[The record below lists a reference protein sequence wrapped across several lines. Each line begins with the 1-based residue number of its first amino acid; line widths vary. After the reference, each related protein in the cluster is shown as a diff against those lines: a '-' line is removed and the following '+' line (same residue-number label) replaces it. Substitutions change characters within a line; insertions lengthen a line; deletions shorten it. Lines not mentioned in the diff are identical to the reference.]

1 MTTMTSTARA
11 VIGGVDTHADRHVA
25 AACDH
30 LGAVLGTDSFPT
42 TATGYRALLSWL
54 RSFGALDKI
63 GVEGTGSYGVGLARY
78 LATQNVEA
86 IEVSRPNR
94 QVRRRHGKTDVVDA
108 IAAARA
114 VISGEATGHP
124 KSHDGGVEALRAL
137 KMVHRSAHKSR
148 TQALNQ
154 IRDLITTAPEDLRG
168 ELRGLKRKKLLATCS
183 AFRSS
188 DRDDLVSVT
197 KLALRG
203 LARRVLALD
212 EEIALLATC
221 SAFRSS
227 DRDDLVSVTKLALR
241 GLARRVLALDEEIAL
256 LDVRR
261 RRITTAVAPAL
272 VAAFG
277 VGPDTATGLLLAAGD
292 NPERLG
298 NERKWAALLASNP
311 VQASSGKVVRHRLNR
326 GGDRQGN
333 SALWRIVIV
342 RMSSDPDTQAY
353 VARRIKQGKSKPEII
368 RCLKR
373 YVAR

>member
-212 EEIALLATC
+212 EEIALL
-221 SAFRSS
+221 
-227 DRDDLVSVTKLALR
+227 
-241 GLARRVLALDEEIAL
+241 
-256 LDVRR
+256 DVRR